1 MNETKKF
8 YLIMYGLW
16 FLAFLAVWFVLS
28 RITANKDIYHNS
40 PGAAAVADRIDS
52 AKDLNKQ
59 ADAEREKAQA
69 GIAGAER
76 SADRI
81 EASIDQ
87 SADINSQL
95 SASIDRC
102 QQILYR
108 VQQRGATEKK

>member
-28 RITANKDIYHNS
+28 RITANKDVYHNS

>member
-16 FLAFLAVWFVLS
+16 FLALLAVWFVLS
-28 RITANKDIYHNS
+28 RITADKDVYHNS
-40 PGAAAVADRIDS
+40 PGAAAVADRIKS
-52 AKDLNKQ
+52 AESLNKQ

>member
-8 YLIMYGLW
+8 YLIMYGVW
-16 FLAFLAVWFVLS
+16 FLAFLAMWFMFG
-28 RITANKDIYHNS
+28 RISANKDLHDNS
-40 PGAAAVADRIDS
+40 PGASAVADGIKS
-52 AKDLNKQ
+52 AESLNKQ

-81 EASIDQ
+81 EASLDQ